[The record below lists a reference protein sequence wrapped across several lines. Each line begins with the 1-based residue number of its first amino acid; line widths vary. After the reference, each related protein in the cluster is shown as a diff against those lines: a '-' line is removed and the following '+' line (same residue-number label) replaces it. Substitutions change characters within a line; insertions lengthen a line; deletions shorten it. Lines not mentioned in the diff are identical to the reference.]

1 MKCIPQ
7 LCIPLALVGFTA
19 CATTPDPYS
28 VNDKQS
34 PELSPSKDFYLY
46 TNHAW
51 KAANPIPAAKG
62 SWGVFHEIN
71 ERNKVV
77 LHEIM
82 VDAGKQVLSSD
93 SVTLQLG
100 ALWNTG
106 MDTAAIETAG
116 IESIRWYLD
125 RIDSIDSSA
134 ALAQVVGDL
143 HMINVDVLFG
153 FGSEA
158 DFENSTETITFM
170 SPGGLGLPEK
180 DYYFREDEG
189 SVELRAQYVKHMA
202 RMFELA
208 GSSSE
213 AAASAAKRVYAL
225 ELGLAQHT
233 LAALEYRDPQVLS
246 NKIPSTDLSQ
256 EIVPEFDWDAYLG
269 AIGVDQQPV
278 VNLIG
283 PRFFSN
289 LNTMLAKEDLG
300 AWRDYLRWHLITRSA
315 PFLSEAFVDEDFD
328 FFTRQLSGT
337 EKNQERWERV
347 LSSANGAM
355 GDALGQ
361 AFVKATF
368 SPEAKEVALTMVDDL
383 LSAFGERLSQL
394 EWMTDETKIHAQEK
408 LASFTVKIGYPDKWR
423 DYSELEMDSN
433 SWIGNVFAA
442 TRFNNRFELAKIGK
456 PVDKTEWA
464 MSPQTVNAYYNPLAN
479 EIVFPA
485 AILQPPFFGLEQ
497 TLAENYG
504 SMGAII
510 GHEVTHGFD
519 DMGSQF
525 DAAGN
530 LSNWW
535 TDADREEFDRRT
547 AVLVEQFNN
556 YVAVDDLHVNGELT
570 LGENIAD
577 LGGVQM
583 AYLALQKRES
593 LTSEQP
599 SSDQMF
605 FMAWARSWRENARP
619 EGLKLQINTDPHS
632 PNHFRANGP
641 LSNFPAFADAFE
653 LTEDSPMV
661 REASSRVEIW

>member
-1 MKCIPQ
+1 MKCLSH
-7 LCIPLALVGFTA
+7 LCISLALAGLTA
-19 CATTPDPYS
+19 CAPPSVPQATTAHSDSTYGPA
-28 VNDKQS
+28 
-34 PELSPSKDFYLY
+34 KDFYLY

-51 KAANPIPAAKG
+51 KEANPIPAAKG

-77 LHEIM
+77 LHQIM

-93 SVTLQLG
+93 QITLQLG
-100 ALWNTG
+100 TLWNTG
-106 MDTAAIETAG
+106 MDTDAIEAAG

-125 RIDSIDSSA
+125 RIDGIDSPAS
-134 ALAQVVGDL
+134 LAQVVADL
-143 HMINVDVLFG
+143 HMINVDVMFG
-153 FGSEA
+153 LGAEA
-158 DFENSTETITFM
+158 DFDNSTETITFM
-170 SPGGLGLPEK
+170 APGGLGLPEK
-180 DYYFREDEG
+180 DYYFREDEE
-189 SVELRAQYVKHMA
+189 SVKLRVQYVEHMT
-202 RMFELA
+202 RMLELA
-208 GSSSE
+208 GSTSLNAT
-213 AAASAAKRVYAL
+213 AAAERIYGL
-225 ELGLAQHT
+225 ELQLAEHT

-246 NKIPSTDLSQ
+246 NKIPSSELSL
-256 EIVPEFDWDAYLG
+256 EVVPNFDWSTYMQ

-278 VNLIG
+278 VNLVG
-283 PRFFSN
+283 PKFYRN
-289 LNTMLAKEDLG
+289 LNTLLGSEDLG
-300 AWRDYLRWHLITRSA
+300 TWKEYLRWHLITRSA
-315 PFLSEAFVDEDFD
+315 PFLSEVFVEEDFD
-328 FFTRQLSGT
+328 FYTRKLSGA
-337 EKNQERWERV
+337 EINQERWERV
-347 LSSANGAM
+347 LGSANGAM

-361 AFVKATF
+361 AFVKETF
-368 SPEAKEVALTMVDDL
+368 SPEAKEVALVMVGDL
-383 LSAFGERLSQL
+383 LDAFGSRLSQL
-394 EWMTDETKIHAQEK
+394 EWMSDETKVRAHEK

-423 DYSELEMDSN
+423 DYSALKMDHE

-442 TRFNNRFELAKIGK
+442 NRFNNQFGLAKIGK
-456 PVDKTEWA
+456 PVDKAEWG

-485 AILQPPFFGLEQ
+485 AILQAPFFSLDQ

-510 GHEVTHGFD
+510 GHEITHGFD

-525 DAAGN
+525 DASGN

-535 TDADREEFDRRT
+535 TETDREEFDRRT
-547 AVLVEQFNN
+547 AILVEQFDS
-556 YVAVDDLHVNGELT
+556 YVAVDDLHVNGSLT

-583 AYLALQKRES
+583 AYLALQMRES

-599 SSDQMF
+599 NSDQVF

-619 EGLKLQINTDPHS
+619 EGLKLQINTDSHS

-641 LSNFPAFADAFE
+641 LSNFPAFAEAFN
-653 LTEDSPMV
+653 LTDDSPMV